1 MQLFVLHTCSDASAR
16 KLCDAHVVK
25 MMVET
30 LQILYTSLRANGCAW
45 VDKSVS
51 VPKSIP
57 VQSRKRKNDT
67 HNTNDTDDNYDDKKD
82 DTFDDQIEDASDDII
97 VINYVLAKP
106 YSSTHTKNPCI
117 LWTSA
122 CDVHFEWTLAHGLA
136 IADEYSKRYGK
147 RSKCHYHLYHIQT
160 FWKLYGWNSPRNIPH
175 ILTAEQWLDSLAPTL
190 RDNNRLRIA
199 STNAPNGC
207 LFGVVCMDPE
217 HRLVHSDTD
226 DRSSIDLT
234 GSYSKFYDYK
244 RHVAFKRPMKWSRR
258 AKHSG

>member
-1 MQLFVLHTCSDASAR
+1 MQLFVLHTCPDASAR
-16 KLCDAHVVK
+16 VLCDAHVVK

-51 VPKSIP
+51 VPKSIA
-57 VQSRKRKNDT
+57 VQSTVRPRKRKTNDINQTDQT
-67 HNTNDTDDNYDDKKD
+67 HNTSDDN
-82 DTFDDQIEDASDDII
+82 I
-97 VINYVLAKP
+97 VIDYVLERP
-106 YSSTHTKNPCI
+106 YSNTHTKHPCI

-147 RSKCHYHLYHIQT
+147 RSKCHYHIEHIQT

-175 ILTAEQWLDSLAPTL
+175 VLTSEQWLDSLAPTL
-190 RDNNRLRIA
+190 RDDNRLRVA

-207 LFGVVCMDPE
+207 LFGVVCMEPE

-234 GSYSKFYDYK
+234 GSYGKFYDHK
-244 RHVAFKRPMKWSRR
+244 RDVAFKRPMKWSQCV
-258 AKHSG
+258 KQSN